1 MKNSKTTN
9 PIPKKNRMSYPKLQL
24 LFKFSLPNLTWI
36 NTMILIM
43 RVSEILYGLEPLMK
57 DDTGV
62 LLEGWMDARNTKNQ
76 YRNQL
81 RNFSKVWAPKCYIQ
95 LLTRKFKTDSIKT
108 ICRPMAMTTSRNWK
122 FGTRKDG
129 DVEAEE
135 VVLCIQGIICN
146 QDLPPIQPF
155 KV

>member
-1 MKNSKTTN
+1 MDLN
-9 PIPKKNRMSYPKLQL
+9 LV
-24 LFKFSLPNLTWI
+24 SL
-36 NTMILIM
+36 
-43 RVSEILYGLEPLMK
+43 K

-62 LLEGWMDARNTKNQ
+62 RLEGWMDARNTKNQ

-81 RNFSKVWAPKCYIQ
+81 RNFSKVCAPKCYIQ
-95 LLTRKFKTDSIKT
+95 LLTRKFKTDSIKS
-108 ICRPMAMTTSRNWK
+108 ICRPMALTTTGSTSQNWK
-122 FGTRKDG
+122 LGTRKDG

-135 VVLCIQGIICN
+135 VVLRIQGIICN